1 MLESK
6 EKKIEDLDE
15 QILIYKECKDEKKKR
30 MLHINIV
37 ENGMH
42 LVKKIAGNISAQSG
56 ISNEDL
62 VQVGSIG
69 LIKAIEFFNPDK
81 NTRFKTY
88 ASYFIRGE
96 IKHYLRDKASIIKAP
111 RELQELVFKISTAV
125 KQLKEE
131 GFEDPTEEQIA
142 ETVGVSV
149 KKIHEVMELELCK
162 STLSLDQAIS
172 SVDDDDLTLIDKI
185 PSGDYQEF
193 MNSYENKLMLAAAIK
208 KLPKDL
214 QEIVEMSYYQDLNQR
229 EISEKINISQMQVS
243 RRLKKALS
251 KMYEIIKSKDDKK
264 KRHTNGSINCNFSTG
279 IYYGAMHWKFFK
291 RSYFK
296 DIKRRINSI
305 SCI

>member
-6 EKKIEDLDE
+6 EKKVEDLDE

-37 ENGMH
+37 ENGMF
-42 LVKKIAGNISAQSG
+42 LVKKIAGNISTQSG

-125 KQLKEE
+125 KQLKED

-142 ETVGVSV
+142 EAVGVSV

-251 KMYEIIKSKDDKK
+251 KMYEIIKSKDD
-264 KRHTNGSINCNFSTG
+264 N
-279 IYYGAMHWKFFK
+279 
-291 RSYFK
+291 
-296 DIKRRINSI
+296 
-305 SCI
+305 

>member
-6 EKKIEDLDE
+6 EKKVEDLDE

-37 ENGMH
+37 ENGMF

-125 KQLKEE
+125 KQLKED

-142 ETVGVSV
+142 QTVGVPV

-251 KMYEIIKSKDDKK
+251 KMYEIIKSKDD
-264 KRHTNGSINCNFSTG
+264 N
-279 IYYGAMHWKFFK
+279 
-291 RSYFK
+291 
-296 DIKRRINSI
+296 
-305 SCI
+305 

>member
-6 EKKIEDLDE
+6 EKKVEDLDE

-37 ENGMH
+37 ENGMF

-111 RELQELVFKISTAV
+111 RELQELVFKITQITASKVST
-125 KQLKEE
+125 
-131 GFEDPTEEQIA
+131 T
-142 ETVGVSV
+142 
-149 KKIHEVMELELCK
+149 
-162 STLSLDQAIS
+162 
-172 SVDDDDLTLIDKI
+172 
-185 PSGDYQEF
+185 
-193 MNSYENKLMLAAAIK
+193 
-208 KLPKDL
+208 
-214 QEIVEMSYYQDLNQR
+214 
-229 EISEKINISQMQVS
+229 
-243 RRLKKALS
+243 
-251 KMYEIIKSKDDKK
+251 
-264 KRHTNGSINCNFSTG
+264 
-279 IYYGAMHWKFFK
+279 
-291 RSYFK
+291 
-296 DIKRRINSI
+296 
-305 SCI
+305 

>member
-6 EKKIEDLDE
+6 EKKVEDLDE

-37 ENGMH
+37 ENGMY

-69 LIKAIEFFNPDK
+69 LIKAIEFFKPDK

-142 ETVGVSV
+142 EAVGVSV

-251 KMYEIIKSKDDKK
+251 KMYEIIKSKDD
-264 KRHTNGSINCNFSTG
+264 N
-279 IYYGAMHWKFFK
+279 
-291 RSYFK
+291 
-296 DIKRRINSI
+296 
-305 SCI
+305 